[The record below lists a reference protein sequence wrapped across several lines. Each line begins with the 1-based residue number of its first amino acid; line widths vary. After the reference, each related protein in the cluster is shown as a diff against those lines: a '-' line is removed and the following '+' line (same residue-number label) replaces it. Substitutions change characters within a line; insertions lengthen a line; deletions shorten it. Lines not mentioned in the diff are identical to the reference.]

1 MIDKDEIA
9 QVLQFVSEYWDR
21 LKDDSENDALKILP
35 SKFWMKSLGGPVG
48 DVQNPKGRWITTLM
62 YTEDP
67 AMDQAFKEVLT
78 RWQTKGQQSS
88 TSLPTIPITIELCL
102 ILNLDLK
109 FILSLSP
116 IPRRRFP
123 YLMAPGRTNIVVST
137 RIRFLHILNK
147 LEC

>member
-21 LKDDSENDALKILP
+21 LKDDSENEALKILP

-88 TSLPTIPITIELCL
+88 TSLPTKSPDL
-102 ILNLDLK
+102 IKIGAGKNK
-109 FILSLSP
+109 
-116 IPRRRFP
+116 
-123 YLMAPGRTNIVVST
+123 TN
-137 RIRFLHILNK
+137 
-147 LEC
+147 